1 MAAGT
6 CTVMW
11 GAPPRI
17 DIIRFPLIIL
27 FERWGI
33 IFKVTVRWGIIFKV
47 TVRCGIIFK
56 VTVSVNS
63 SVHPEKLCLINYELD
78 IIVYN
83 FEN

>member
-6 CTVMW
+6 CTGMW

-27 FERWGI
+27 FERW
-33 IFKVTVRWGIIFKV
+33 
-47 TVRCGIIFK
+47 GIIFK